1 VNGAK
6 FRSIATEIDWPFH
19 IPQLTGSCRQYRR
32 LVQRCLKGSRARKD
46 EVPSVAKTVSSK
58 RASLVADGALV
69 LVDGFYVFQRD
80 VLFKSPSGAG
90 STVCGAGL
98 NGWVFWKTK
107 DGKTLDEV
115 KRPKLAS

>member
-1 VNGAK
+1 M
-6 FRSIATEIDWPFH
+6 
-19 IPQLTGSCRQYRR
+19 
-32 LVQRCLKGSRARKD
+32 
-46 EVPSVAKTVSSK
+46 AKTVSSK